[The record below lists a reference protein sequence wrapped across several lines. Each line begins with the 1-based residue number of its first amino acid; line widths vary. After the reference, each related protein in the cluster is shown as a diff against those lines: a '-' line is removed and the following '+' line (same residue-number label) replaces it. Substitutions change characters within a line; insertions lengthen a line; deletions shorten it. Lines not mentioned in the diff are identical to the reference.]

1 MSVEPAIGA
10 CARARD
16 DHRVQVGLAR
26 GIPPVGADRDRAQR
40 QLGPRAR
47 DHRGRPHARG
57 VPLAAPIATAC
68 SASSA
73 RAQHRLG
80 PRARDHR
87 RVQVGRTRGIP
98 AGRRRS
104 RPRAAPPGP
113 RASSARA
120 GPPPCPAGRRR
131 SRPRAAPARLARAG
145 PPRPVDH
152 CDRRQLGPRARDHR
166 RVQPAAHAAV
176 RWSAPIAT
184 VAPGRPRTRH
194 PAGRHRSRPHAAPAR
209 PARTGPPPC
218 PGRPRTR
225 HRAGRHRS
233 RPRAAQ
239 ARPTRG
245 TTAASMS
252 TRRSAPARPARAGPP
267 PRPSR
272 TGDRRQ
278 LGPRART
285 TAVSRSAAHAV
296 SPAGRRRSRPRA
308 APAGPRARNHRRVQI
323 SADRDRGSASSA
335 RARGTTVGRRRSRSR
350 AALARPPRAGPL
362 PRPCRPGDRRTARA
376 HGTTAVSKSSRR
388 SARLGPRARALAG
401 DPTHARGASA
411 SGRHRLGIR

>member
-1 MSVEPAIGA
+1 MPRMCAALGRSPLAERIAARRRTTFSMSARVGRVHVEPAIGA
-10 CARARD
+10 CAARAHGTTTVSRSAS
-16 DHRVQVGLAR
+16 HAVSRRSALIATAR
-26 GIPPVGADRDRAQR
+26 SASSARAHGTTAASRSAAHAASPPVGADRDRAQR
-40 QLGPRAR
+40 HP
-47 DHRGRPHARG
+47 
-57 VPLAAPIATAC
+57 
-68 SASSA
+68 A
-73 RAQHRLG
+73 RAPAR
-80 PRARDHR
+80 RARDHR
-87 RVQVGRTRGIP
+87 RVRLV
-98 AGRRRS
+98 
-104 RPRAAPPGP
+104 AA
-113 RASSARA
+113 
-120 GPPPCPAGRRR
+120 
-131 SRPRAAPARLARAG
+131 
-145 PPRPVDH
+145 
-152 CDRRQLGPRARDHR
+152 DRDRVQRQLGPRARDHR

-252 TRRSAPARPARAGPP
+252 TRRSPPARPARAGPP

-308 APAGPRARNHRRVQI
+308 APAGPRARDHRRVQI

-350 AALARPPRAGPL
+350 AALRVH
-362 PRPCRPGDRRTARA
+362 GDQQRR
-376 HGTTAVSKSSRR
+376 
-388 SARLGPRARALAG
+388 
-401 DPTHARGASA
+401 
-411 SGRHRLGIR
+411 